1 MYYFEEQY
9 INYLVAK
16 GVLPRACSQVRVQGA
31 MALEVMREGNDK
43 EKAYQ
48 GFEFFLALVVKFEFR
63 LWGRDGGVGGRR
75 RRRGWLETATLR
87 EIGDAGAAGDWRRRR
102 LGLDRAHGLVRPSSG
117 PARPTR
123 SGSTKGQRWSFWNV
137 SLSRLLFFLF

>member
-1 MYYFEEQY
+1 
-9 INYLVAK
+9 
-16 GVLPRACSQVRVQGA
+16 

-75 RRRGWLETATLR
+75 RRRGWLETAAWVA
-87 EIGDAGAAGDWRRRR
+87 GDGGAAGDWRRRR
-102 LGLDRAHGLVRPSSG
+102 CGRLETP
-117 PARPTR
+117 PARV
-123 SGSTKGQRWSFWNV
+123 G
-137 SLSRLLFFLF
+137 